1 MRRSHLLKIL
11 FVCLL
16 IQMSAISPVASAEP
30 TVDAAPSDP
39 ADVESGETFSGPV
52 YFDRRQEGWFW
63 HRESK
68 RPIRPRNSIIPKRLP
83 PTMKEMREQAEA
95 LLNRAIEEPTKENV
109 HAYLAYQQLIFD
121 RTEKFART
129 WQRVLWENPELDP
142 TVENPTVTA
151 GISVAR
157 AEQTRRGDERLL
169 HLAQSA
175 GLLYFFSGNC
185 PLCEVQSPIL
195 ASFASTYGFQV
206 IPISVDGSEDPLF
219 TPARVDRGAAERLG
233 VSQAPALFLATP
245 ATGEVRRI
253 GTGLLSMEDLM
264 MRLTHLTEDSEKEK
278 EIEDEDLDHEE
289 TAGADHPLGRPLSAD
304 GPGRSSGGA
313 R

>member
-1 MRRSHLLKIL
+1 MRHNRSLKIL
-11 FVCLL
+11 LICLF
-16 IQMSAISPVASAEP
+16 IQMSVISPAHSAED
-30 TVDAAPSDP
+30 TKETAASDP
-39 ADVESGETFSGPV
+39 ADVEITEAFTGPV

-63 HRESK
+63 HREFK
-68 RPIRPRNSIIPKRLP
+68 RPIRPQKSIIPKKLP

-121 RTEKFART
+121 RTEKFARA
-129 WQRVLWENPELDP
+129 WQHVLWEHPELDP

-157 AEQTRRGDERLL
+157 AEQTRRRDERLL
-169 HLAQSA
+169 DLAQNA

-264 MRLTHLTEDSEKEK
+264 MRLAHLTEDSREEK

-289 TAGADHPLGRPLSAD
+289 TVGADHPLGRPLPAD